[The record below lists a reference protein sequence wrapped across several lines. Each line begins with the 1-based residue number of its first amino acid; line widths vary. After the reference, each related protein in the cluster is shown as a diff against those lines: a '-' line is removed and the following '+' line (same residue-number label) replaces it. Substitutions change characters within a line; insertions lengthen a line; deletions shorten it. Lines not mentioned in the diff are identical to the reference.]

1 VAPARNRKKIVSVS
15 DSDYPGNE
23 AAAPR
28 PLPSPGPGVALW
40 WCPLVAEDEAERA
53 LANWLSAEE
62 RARAARFGKPILARR
77 YTIGRAALRFV
88 LATRLD
94 VAPHAVPIERDHRG
108 RPRLSETHSIDF
120 NVTHTGDAAMFGLV
134 EAQGVRIGVDLERAS
149 RNVNDAGMARRV
161 CTSREREALARLDEH
176 ARRLAFLR
184 LWTCK
189 EAMSKATGDALA
201 APFRHLDVAR
211 EPDLALVAGPA
222 PYTPLDWA
230 IHSANVPEGFI
241 GTVALWSTDFVRS

>member
-1 VAPARNRKKIVSVS
+1 VSVS

-23 AAAPR
+23 AEVPR
-28 PLPSPGPGVALW
+28 PLPSPDVGVALW
-40 WCPLVAEDEAERA
+40 WCPLVAEDETVRE
-53 LANWLSAEE
+53 LTSWLSAEE

-88 LATRLD
+88 LAARLD
-94 VAPHAVPIERDHRG
+94 VAPQAVPIERDPRG
-108 RPRLSETHSIDF
+108 RPRLPDAPSLDF

-134 EAQGVRIGVDLERAS
+134 EAGGVRIGVDLERAS
-149 RNVNDAGMARRV
+149 RNVNDAGLARRV
-161 CTSREREALARLDEH
+161 CTSREREALATLDEH

-211 EPDLALVAGPA
+211 EPDLALVAGPP
-222 PYTPLDWA
+222 PYTPREWA
-230 IHSANVPEGFI
+230 LHSVRVPDGFI
-241 GTVALWSTDFVRS
+241 GTVALWSTDAARS

>member
-1 VAPARNRKKIVSVS
+1 VSVS

-23 AAAPR
+23 AEVPR
-28 PLPSPGPGVALW
+28 PLPSPAAGVALW
-40 WCPLVAEDEAERA
+40 SCPLVADDKTVRE
-53 LANWLSAEE
+53 LTNWLSAEE
-62 RARAARFGKPILARR
+62 RARVARFGKPILARR

-88 LATRLD
+88 LAARLA
-94 VAPHAVPIERDHRG
+94 VAPHAVPIVCDQRG
-108 RPRLSETHSIDF
+108 RPRLPDAPSVDF

-134 EAQGVRIGVDLERAS
+134 ESRGVRIGVDLECAS
-149 RNVNDAGMARRV
+149 RNVNHVGLARRV
-161 CTSREREALARLDEH
+161 CTSREREALAPLDEH

-211 EPDLALVAGPA
+211 EPDFALVAGPP
-222 PYTPLDWA
+222 PYTPREWA
-230 IHSANVPEGFI
+230 LHSVRVPDGFI
-241 GTVALWSTDFVRS
+241 GTVALWSTDSARS